1 MQYSVRFVVVGDD
14 REPELDGPAPEVGPG
29 GLPQLPTVGM
39 ALAVGLQALKS
50 TVNHPSGKENTLAYW
65 ENSDNRIVLQ

>member
-1 MQYSVRFVVVGDD
+1 MVTRITTAKAILCSYFKFHAVILQLQYSVRFVVVGDD

-39 ALAVGLQALKS
+39 ALAVGL
-50 TVNHPSGKENTLAYW
+50 
-65 ENSDNRIVLQ
+65 